1 MSIFEASDNLLF
13 FVVYGI
19 LRCDYGDERW
29 SFMKKILLLFLIFTA
44 VVQLA
49 ACGCSDSAD
58 RSAENTPTATSVPMG
73 AIISSFKAPGLV
85 VEVDLTK
92 EDPSNDKIKFDYD
105 KQGRVS
111 GCTYKIDGRDTYVGY
126 TYKKDE
132 VDVYAFIGDV
142 SVFHK
147 TYKIVK
153 SDSSLGFT
161 DCEGFYFKNLT
172 VKSLRQ

>member
-1 MSIFEASDNLLF
+1 
-13 FVVYGI
+13 
-19 LRCDYGDERW
+19 
-29 SFMKKILLLFLIFTA
+29 
-44 VVQLA
+44 
-49 ACGCSDSAD
+49 
-58 RSAENTPTATSVPMG
+58 MG

-92 EDPSNDKIKFDYD
+92 EDPSNDQIKFDYD

-126 TYKKDE
+126 TYKKNE